1 MKSRLAFSLLF
12 WLENSRVQN
21 GMAPIIARI
30 TVNGKRAN
38 ISLQRKVEIARW
50 SKSRSRATGSSQ
62 ESIKLNR
69 FLDQFQIDIYE
80 TFDQLVK
87 EKAHISS
94 QSIKARYLGQDSQEH
109 TLLDLVEYH
118 NEKMTV
124 SLTHGT
130 LKNYYTTHKYIKLFL
145 KSKMNT
151 DDLNLSQL
159 SFRFLIDFE
168 NYLRSHTP
176 TDHQRKMEN
185 NTVMKHIQR
194 LRKMVTMAY
203 KMEWLPKD
211 PFVKFKPTYVRN
223 EREFLSELELQEIME
238 KQFRIERLNLV
249 KDLFVF
255 ACYTGLSYIDL
266 IRLKMDNISLGI
278 DGNKWIVTNRQ
289 KTNNRIKIPLLDI
302 PQRLIDKYRDHP
314 KSASN
319 GTLFPKM
326 SNQKLNSY
334 LKEIA
339 DLCGITKNL
348 TFHIARHTFATTV
361 TLSNGVPI
369 ETVSKLLG
377 HSKIATTQIY
387 ARVLEHKVSHD
398 MANLRAVLEDAKEN
412 QITKDQEIKSQHIS

>member
-1 MKSRLAFSLLF
+1 MTSRLAFSLLF
-12 WLENSRVQN
+12 WLETSRVQN

-38 ISLQRKVEIARW
+38 ISLQRKVEIVRW

-62 ESIKLNR
+62 ESVKLNR

-87 EKAHISS
+87 EKAHVSS
-94 QSIKARYLGQDSQEH
+94 QSIKARYLGQDSQEP
-109 TLLDLVEYH
+109 TLLDLVKYH

-130 LKNYYTTHKYIKLFL
+130 LKNYYTTHRYIKLFL
-145 KSKMNT
+145 KNKMNT

-159 SFRFLIDFE
+159 SFKFLIDFE

-203 KMEWLPKD
+203 KMEWLAKD

-223 EREFLSELELQEIME
+223 EREFLSDLELQGIID

-266 IRLKMDNISLGI
+266 IQLKMDNISLGI

-289 KTNNRIKIPLLDI
+289 KTNNRVKIPLLDI
-302 PQRLIDKYRDHP
+302 PHQLIDKYCDHP
-314 KSASN
+314 KSVSN

-387 ARVLEHKVSHD
+387 ARVLEHKISSD
-398 MANLRAVLEDAKEN
+398 INSLRNVLRKKNVNDDLDSA
-412 QITKDQEIKSQHIS
+412 IS